1 MKRLSANDIKNLPS
15 VPEEDIELE
24 EWGFSI
30 KIRGINKAMQVQLG
44 KLLNQDDADAF
55 DYQRELLKVCV
66 IEPELDDELI
76 DQLYEKDSRVIDKIF
91 LKINELNGVGGSAE
105 AEDFETDL
113 DLTFRFKLARELGM
127 TVGELMTTMSSM
139 EYNQW
144 IAYYKWETGEINKA
158 RALAEAE
165 AKKNRQR

>member
-1 MKRLSANDIKNLPS
+1 MKRLSADDIKNLPS

-30 KIRGINKAMQVQLG
+30 KIRVINKAMQVQLG

-55 DYQRELLKVCV
+55 DYQRQLLKVCV

-76 DQLYEKDSRVIDKIF
+76 DQLYEKDSKVIDKIF

-105 AEDFETDL
+105 AEQF
-113 DLTFRFKLARELGM
+113 
-127 TVGELMTTMSSM
+127 
-139 EYNQW
+139 
-144 IAYYKWETGEINKA
+144 
-158 RALAEAE
+158 
-165 AKKNRQR
+165 

>member
-1 MKRLSANDIKNLPS
+1 MKRLSADDIKNLPS
-15 VPEEDIELE
+15 VPEDEIELE

-30 KIRGINKAMQVQLG
+30 KIRGINEAMQVQLG

-105 AEDFETDL
+105 AEQF
-113 DLTFRFKLARELGM
+113 
-127 TVGELMTTMSSM
+127 
-139 EYNQW
+139 
-144 IAYYKWETGEINKA
+144 
-158 RALAEAE
+158 
-165 AKKNRQR
+165 

>member
-1 MKRLSANDIKNLPS
+1 MKRLSVNDIKNLPS

-66 IEPELDDELI
+66 IEPELDDDLI
-76 DQLYEKDSRVIDKIF
+76 DQLYEKDSKVIDKIF

-105 AEDFETDL
+105 AEQF
-113 DLTFRFKLARELGM
+113 
-127 TVGELMTTMSSM
+127 
-139 EYNQW
+139 
-144 IAYYKWETGEINKA
+144 
-158 RALAEAE
+158 
-165 AKKNRQR
+165 